1 MCQGEVPTALTITS
15 TTNAESFSITPQYS
29 WQQSPD
35 FNLANFTEIGGTAAA
50 NETYIPI
57 TTVTGTTYFRRST
70 KLTLNDQTCIQY
82 SDIQL
87 FTVIGLDPGDING
100 GQDLCYGEPLGNI
113 TPIGNLRSALVTPS
127 TAGET
132 ITYVFQQSTD
142 AGSNWSQIQTG
153 VNPSYFSATTLTQTT
168 WFRRLASTPNC
179 SNTVTSSVVIKNVT
193 SELIGGTIT
202 ADQTICVGET
212 PTTLTVTTATNSDT
226 VSGTLSYKWQS
237 SRTNIPANFQDLADD
252 FSDSETYVPANSA
265 TATGTTYYRRKI
277 SIAGSS
283 CEVFSAVSAV
293 TVVGIT
299 AGTITGTQTIC
310 YQEPV
315 TIGSALGASTS
326 GGVAETLTYTW
337 QQQINGG
344 AWNNVNGAG
353 NNPTLAFAAGVLT
366 QTTSYKRVALSTAC
380 ATNSA
385 TTNIIEITVLPEII
399 GGTVRLTDPADP
411 TTICAGVNPG
421 VLIVINGTNT
431 STANIRFQW
440 YKKTSAGDAYATI
453 TGAVSDN
460 YDSGTLTQTT
470 YFKRA
475 AYFDENTSCS
485 IDSNEL
491 LISVAIVN
499 AGTITGTQVI
509 CESDTNIALGSVT
522 GASVSEPFTY
532 TWERTGATGL
542 VRDIWSN
549 IADATSASYTIPSAP
564 ASNTVY
570 YRRAT
575 NVTGQNC
582 PGYSNIVT
590 IRINRF
596 EGSSGITFD
605 GINNNIQICGS
616 ATIPSIGGNG
626 AYQATG
632 VITYKW
638 EISQDNTSNYV
649 VIAGQ
654 TSLVLSAAAIA
665 DQVASMGGAQKDYF
679 FRRTTIST
687 LDGKVCEV
695 VNLASALYGPENLS
709 VNPGTVNINLSAG
722 QNNLTEQVICIG
734 GTPAFFSGNT
744 ATASITNVVPSA
756 SVTVTYQW
764 YKSTN
769 NYNYFL
775 IDGATDESYQSGAL
789 NQTTYFRRGVLPDYP
804 NTSCMYWSSNT
815 LQVIVAR
822 DYSVKSNSNQTIVC
836 AGDDLG
842 RLVTAVV
849 NIPATERDA
858 MSFKWYKKA
867 QSEDSFSLI
876 DGQTAETLSPEP
888 ITETTTFRREITVI
902 ISGTDTCNEG
912 PFTADYTITVN
923 HADPGEIIYNG
934 TLRAG
939 TTDIIDVCYGA
950 DHAGFNSNGA
960 KDWDVF
966 GEPVF
971 EWYTSSDGVD
981 YSSVNVLTETYPA
994 STITQTIWIK
1004 RRISSVYT
1012 YTIDTN
1018 VVTSTCTGVSTETS
1032 FTNIFKINVLPR
1044 VEKPTLTATVNAQ
1057 ICATNL
1063 SPGSIT
1069 ISNMYSPTS
1078 DGVVYEWYT
1087 SKNKTTWESVKDPL
1101 DITKIYGGETLIL
1114 PQLFENTYYEVR
1126 SYVLSDTLCRDV
1138 SDIFEVNVI
1147 NITPGEI
1154 AFTTP
1159 TTQENYYQICD
1170 DATPVLTITAK
1181 SGFNH
1186 SVYPNTSTFTVT
1198 WQSKPKDGVSG
1209 YTDITFNDQLSSPT
1223 FATLTARNMTESI
1236 YIRKK
1241 IAVLNDAGD
1250 IACEEFTNGVLIDY
1264 MPEPV
1269 VNIPDPSIFVTD
1281 SSCFDGTDGS
1291 ITINPTSITGGT
1303 PTDRAQSVRITLSGS
1318 YSTTA
1323 TFRTTI
1329 EGNTYDFTATASNTS
1344 INSITASIT
1353 AVLTSALSSTLDITS
1368 LNNLITLTAKDATQD
1383 FSIQTAI
1390 INNTESIF
1398 TLEYL
1403 DTQALDNSYSWRK
1416 LQGDSGVLTDTS
1428 FADPGTLD
1436 LTGLAAGRYE
1446 LTVTNNLDCT
1456 AVTVSPTFN
1465 LVNPNP
1471 IEAGTLTSS
1480 LGALVCEGAIPL
1492 LSVPGLTLPTN
1503 PIYIWEQ
1510 SLNGTNWTVIKNGA
1524 ATVTTA
1530 TYSVSTTI
1538 TQTTYF
1544 KRGINSN
1551 LSAGVNC
1558 AAEYSYTD
1566 ALKIEV
1572 NLATPGTIQYAGNSD
1587 SGIIEVCY
1595 NNAPLEFSTGS
1606 TPYTVSGA
1614 ASFEWYQ
1621 SIDSGNT
1628 WALIPGA
1635 SAQAYT
1641 PPALTQTTQFR
1652 RKVLSNILVGTVTLT
1667 CDDSDE
1673 EDNFSNSF
1681 TVEVKEDI
1689 PTPAIV
1695 STVNTVCASDPSR
1708 GVLSINNSL
1717 ALDAISDIEK
1727 EWQTSTDLS
1736 VWTTITDSNGN
1747 LESGNTYRLPTLS
1760 NKTYF
1765 RVVVRLTATGA
1776 NSATCTIESSPITVN
1791 VIDVNPGAISF
1802 VDTPVLEN
1810 VYNTCTSLA
1819 NPITIGPNGA
1829 GNQAS
1834 VPDYETTYQSFWE
1847 TKDTSG
1853 AGVWSPLAL
1862 SGNFSGTDRD
1872 RTLTISNSLAASI
1885 YVRRGIRQEVGT
1897 GSGIF
1902 CTEYSNVLLLN
1913 LLDAPVVTIPDQ
1925 AALITVP
1932 SCPGGSDGA
1941 ITISPTAITGG
1952 SQTAQAQ
1959 KVNLELSGTYTQSGI
1974 YTPTGRYEVTINS
1987 TTYSYT
1993 ATASNTTLESLTAS
2007 ITAAIDSGPLVAVSS
2022 SGKII
2027 TLTAS
2032 NTAEPFTVSTN
2043 ITNLG
2048 TSTRFRVEYLD
2059 PALSANTYKW
2069 EKLLGAIG
2077 TNVDNT
2083 VTLSSTL
2090 SLTGLNAGRYR
2101 LTVTNTTTCASTEAP
2116 IFSIEDKTIVSG
2128 TITANTG
2135 NVLCTDHSG
2144 FTLTVTG
2151 DSSNIGESYLWQ
2163 QSSDGISGW
2172 TNVLSGTSS
2181 ITTANATIG
2190 LLTDTI
2196 FYRRGVRIENGGVP
2210 CTETYSYTSAY
2221 EMIINKSTPGAVATE
2236 ELLVCAGSVPSIP
2249 ISESATATNNAR
2261 GVITYFWESKADNGS
2276 STWTTV
2282 TGASA
2287 SSLNFTTPINLTTA
2301 FRRVVVNTINGVACN
2316 SIASN
2321 VVTITTVTP
2330 TIIDNAIIS
2339 TSRILNVSCNG
2350 LSDGSINVALTDFT
2364 TDHPNPS
2371 FEWTKVGDPT
2381 FSLTTMSASAL
2392 GAGTYNLTIST
2403 YTNTIAGAS
2412 VPVCQAVSNNFVIT
2426 EPAALSLTV
2435 SATCEGNIVATGAG
2449 GLENYIYT
2457 LTATNQAPIS
2467 VAVIDGS
2474 PHTFLNLI
2482 KGATYTVTLA
2492 ENGTRVCGPIF
2503 EAVTMPKD
2511 LVIDNSKITVEDAT
2525 CFGVNDG
2532 KISIIEPFVSGSSG
2546 ALKYQW
2552 SGPAGASYF
2561 TRDIS
2566 NLSPGKYTLTVT
2578 DALGCFV
2585 IYETTVGSKSALSIS
2600 NEIVT
2605 NEVLSCN
2612 GATDASIDIEVT
2624 ADPNSTYQIKWTN
2637 AINGTEIPG
2646 SLNSTSIS
2654 ALGAGSYNVTVS
2666 TSGSC
2671 EISKTFIISEPAIL
2685 ESSLI
2690 SSESPK
2696 CFSENGGSV
2705 TIKVSGGTAPYK
2717 YSIDGGGIVSFGTA
2731 SDTSLTHTISN
2742 IGSGA
2747 HVIVVTDSNSCP
2759 ANTPVNFTIS
2769 IPEALEVS
2777 NDGSSQIT
2785 PVGCN
2790 TFGSIGV
2797 SVIGGTAPYFYSFT
2811 GPLGSGY
2818 SSTSTTLATV
2828 SDISIAGNYTI
2839 VVTDKNQ
2846 CSQTINVTVP
2856 DTSAPFTVTGVV
2868 NSPQCVSDESKDSSI
2883 ALTLSDN
2890 IVTPYIISWDKWDLK
2905 TITSTIYEWVPI
2917 PGSSNKKS
2925 LINLGYGEYRS
2936 TVQDAS
2942 LTGCNSVVNRFTIA
2956 KSTLSIFDQSV
2967 VKPSCENTD
2976 GKYTFKINTNN
2987 SVKYYLDGA
2996 LITPSSN
3003 VSSTF
3008 TFSNFSNKFTISN
3021 LIEGSYTLK
3030 VVEQISGVGS
3040 ISEGCTIFSNF
3051 EIIDYTPITYNG
3063 LTDITLDLCDNTV
3076 TYPNVSDITG
3086 GDPFIDL
3093 NGDPY
3098 YIYTWIGPNNY
3109 QYVGPTPINVE
3120 EGAYELT
3127 IKDSKGCIT
3136 DPISFNFSNTI
3147 DPITVTDTIVQP
3159 GCGLNSSLG
3168 EIEIDIF
3175 GGKEPYTIKWYKAKS
3190 GTEEDPT
3197 PVYEELLEK
3206 SNILK
3211 LTNLSEGNYR
3221 LVITSTIVSCDN
3233 SAINTFTK
3241 DYKLASPVIT
3251 ITEDN
3256 ILQPTCENPE
3266 GSYSFELTVSKDVKF
3281 YLDETEIILSSDGST
3296 AFSYNNITKRYTI
3309 GELTNGIYDL
3319 KIESQPSGTE
3329 TETLSCEVYKRFE
3342 VIYTPIT
3349 YNGLTDI
3356 TLDLCD
3362 NTVTYPNVSDI
3373 TGGDPF
3379 IDLNGDPY
3387 YIYTWIGPNNYQY
3400 VGPTPINVEE
3410 GAYELTIKDSK
3421 GCITDPISFNFSNTI
3436 DPITVT
3442 DTIIP
3447 LECGLDNSDG
3457 AINISIAGGISPY
3470 TIKWDKEIPPIDNS
3484 ATPTYENIGNN
3495 LLAINN
3501 LSSGRYRLTI
3511 TSSFIACNNEEIRSL
3526 TKFYEMRSPE
3536 TIKLIEGPFLNKSLC
3551 LGEPGTIQVKLF
3563 DSNSD
3568 EFSFYYDSQIVTGI
3582 PIGNDFYEVIIDS
3595 PIEEGELIVINEN
3608 GCGINIPI
3616 ITGVGDPD
3624 FSFTSSSFQ
3633 QSGIILANEDVVFN
3647 NTSQD
3652 QYHKMIWDFGDGSD
3666 ILEIN
3671 SENEATTEII
3681 HKYITPGSFTVSLR
3695 FYNTLGC
3702 FKEITKQIGIGK
3714 GFLVVF
3720 PSAFTPNGD
3729 TINDIFLAKF
3739 TGLKSFNFQI
3749 FDILGN
3755 IIYTSKVETLPTD
3768 NSWGWNGNYANGKE
3782 YNSKTFRYRF
3792 NGITLDEKE
3801 VNYIGEAV
3809 ILR

>member
-1 MCQGEVPTALTITS
+1 M
-15 TTNAESFSITPQYS
+15 
-29 WQQSPD
+29 
-35 FNLANFTEIGGTAAA
+35 
-50 NETYIPI
+50 
-57 TTVTGTTYFRRST
+57 
-70 KLTLNDQTCIQY
+70 
-82 SDIQL
+82 
-87 FTVIGLDPGDING
+87 
-100 GQDLCYGEPLGNI
+100 
-113 TPIGNLRSALVTPS
+113 
-127 TAGET
+127 
-132 ITYVFQQSTD
+132 
-142 AGSNWSQIQTG
+142 
-153 VNPSYFSATTLTQTT
+153 
-168 WFRRLASTPNC
+168 
-179 SNTVTSSVVIKNVT
+179 
-193 SELIGGTIT
+193 
-202 ADQTICVGET
+202 
-212 PTTLTVTTATNSDT
+212 
-226 VSGTLSYKWQS
+226 
-237 SRTNIPANFQDLADD
+237 
-252 FSDSETYVPANSA
+252 
-265 TATGTTYYRRKI
+265 
-277 SIAGSS
+277 
-283 CEVFSAVSAV
+283 
-293 TVVGIT
+293 
-299 AGTITGTQTIC
+299 
-310 YQEPV
+310 
-315 TIGSALGASTS
+315 
-326 GGVAETLTYTW
+326 
-337 QQQINGG
+337 
-344 AWNNVNGAG
+344 
-353 NNPTLAFAAGVLT
+353 
-366 QTTSYKRVALSTAC
+366 
-380 ATNSA
+380 
-385 TTNIIEITVLPEII
+385 
-399 GGTVRLTDPADP
+399 
-411 TTICAGVNPG
+411 
-421 VLIVINGTNT
+421 
-431 STANIRFQW
+431 
-440 YKKTSAGDAYATI
+440 
-453 TGAVSDN
+453 
-460 YDSGTLTQTT
+460 
-470 YFKRA
+470 
-475 AYFDENTSCS
+475 
-485 IDSNEL
+485 
-491 LISVAIVN
+491 
-499 AGTITGTQVI
+499 
-509 CESDTNIALGSVT
+509 
-522 GASVSEPFTY
+522 
-532 TWERTGATGL
+532 
-542 VRDIWSN
+542 
-549 IADATSASYTIPSAP
+549 
-564 ASNTVY
+564 
-570 YRRAT
+570 
-575 NVTGQNC
+575 
-582 PGYSNIVT
+582 
-590 IRINRF
+590 
-596 EGSSGITFD
+596 
-605 GINNNIQICGS
+605 
-616 ATIPSIGGNG
+616 
-626 AYQATG
+626 
-632 VITYKW
+632 
-638 EISQDNTSNYV
+638 
-649 VIAGQ
+649 
-654 TSLVLSAAAIA
+654 
-665 DQVASMGGAQKDYF
+665 
-679 FRRTTIST
+679 
-687 LDGKVCEV
+687 
-695 VNLASALYGPENLS
+695 
-709 VNPGTVNINLSAG
+709 
-722 QNNLTEQVICIG
+722 
-734 GTPAFFSGNT
+734 
-744 ATASITNVVPSA
+744 
-756 SVTVTYQW
+756 
-764 YKSTN
+764 
-769 NYNYFL
+769 
-775 IDGATDESYQSGAL
+775 
-789 NQTTYFRRGVLPDYP
+789 
-804 NTSCMYWSSNT
+804 
-815 LQVIVAR
+815 
-822 DYSVKSNSNQTIVC
+822 
-836 AGDDLG
+836 
-842 RLVTAVV
+842 
-849 NIPATERDA
+849 
-858 MSFKWYKKA
+858 
-867 QSEDSFSLI
+867 
-876 DGQTAETLSPEP
+876 
-888 ITETTTFRREITVI
+888 
-902 ISGTDTCNEG
+902 
-912 PFTADYTITVN
+912 
-923 HADPGEIIYNG
+923 
-934 TLRAG
+934 
-939 TTDIIDVCYGA
+939 
-950 DHAGFNSNGA
+950 
-960 KDWDVF
+960 
-966 GEPVF
+966 
-971 EWYTSSDGVD
+971 
-981 YSSVNVLTETYPA
+981 
-994 STITQTIWIK
+994 
-1004 RRISSVYT
+1004 
-1012 YTIDTN
+1012 
-1018 VVTSTCTGVSTETS
+1018 
-1032 FTNIFKINVLPR
+1032 
-1044 VEKPTLTATVNAQ
+1044 
-1057 ICATNL
+1057 
-1063 SPGSIT
+1063 
-1069 ISNMYSPTS
+1069 
-1078 DGVVYEWYT
+1078 
-1087 SKNKTTWESVKDPL
+1087 
-1101 DITKIYGGETLIL
+1101 
-1114 PQLFENTYYEVR
+1114 
-1126 SYVLSDTLCRDV
+1126 
-1138 SDIFEVNVI
+1138 
-1147 NITPGEI
+1147 
-1154 AFTTP
+1154 
-1159 TTQENYYQICD
+1159 
-1170 DATPVLTITAK
+1170 
-1181 SGFNH
+1181 
-1186 SVYPNTSTFTVT
+1186 
-1198 WQSKPKDGVSG
+1198 
-1209 YTDITFNDQLSSPT
+1209 
-1223 FATLTARNMTESI
+1223 
-1236 YIRKK
+1236 
-1241 IAVLNDAGD
+1241 
-1250 IACEEFTNGVLIDY
+1250 
-1264 MPEPV
+1264 
-1269 VNIPDPSIFVTD
+1269 
-1281 SSCFDGTDGS
+1281 
-1291 ITINPTSITGGT
+1291 
-1303 PTDRAQSVRITLSGS
+1303 
-1318 YSTTA
+1318 
-1323 TFRTTI
+1323 
-1329 EGNTYDFTATASNTS
+1329 
-1344 INSITASIT
+1344 
-1353 AVLTSALSSTLDITS
+1353 
-1368 LNNLITLTAKDATQD
+1368 
-1383 FSIQTAI
+1383 
-1390 INNTESIF
+1390 
-1398 TLEYL
+1398 
-1403 DTQALDNSYSWRK
+1403 
-1416 LQGDSGVLTDTS
+1416 
-1428 FADPGTLD
+1428 
-1436 LTGLAAGRYE
+1436 
-1446 LTVTNNLDCT
+1446 
-1456 AVTVSPTFN
+1456 
-1465 LVNPNP
+1465 
-1471 IEAGTLTSS
+1471 
-1480 LGALVCEGAIPL
+1480 
-1492 LSVPGLTLPTN
+1492 
-1503 PIYIWEQ
+1503 
-1510 SLNGTNWTVIKNGA
+1510 
-1524 ATVTTA
+1524 
-1530 TYSVSTTI
+1530 
-1538 TQTTYF
+1538 
-1544 KRGINSN
+1544 
-1551 LSAGVNC
+1551 
-1558 AAEYSYTD
+1558 
-1566 ALKIEV
+1566 
-1572 NLATPGTIQYAGNSD
+1572 
-1587 SGIIEVCY
+1587 
-1595 NNAPLEFSTGS
+1595 
-1606 TPYTVSGA
+1606 
-1614 ASFEWYQ
+1614 
-1621 SIDSGNT
+1621 
-1628 WALIPGA
+1628 
-1635 SAQAYT
+1635 
-1641 PPALTQTTQFR
+1641 
-1652 RKVLSNILVGTVTLT
+1652 
-1667 CDDSDE
+1667 
-1673 EDNFSNSF
+1673 
-1681 TVEVKEDI
+1681 
-1689 PTPAIV
+1689 
-1695 STVNTVCASDPSR
+1695 
-1708 GVLSINNSL
+1708 
-1717 ALDAISDIEK
+1717 
-1727 EWQTSTDLS
+1727 
-1736 VWTTITDSNGN
+1736 
-1747 LESGNTYRLPTLS
+1747 
-1760 NKTYF
+1760 
-1765 RVVVRLTATGA
+1765 
-1776 NSATCTIESSPITVN
+1776 
-1791 VIDVNPGAISF
+1791 
-1802 VDTPVLEN
+1802 
-1810 VYNTCTSLA
+1810 
-1819 NPITIGPNGA
+1819 
-1829 GNQAS
+1829 
-1834 VPDYETTYQSFWE
+1834 
-1847 TKDTSG
+1847 
-1853 AGVWSPLAL
+1853 
-1862 SGNFSGTDRD
+1862 
-1872 RTLTISNSLAASI
+1872 
-1885 YVRRGIRQEVGT
+1885 
-1897 GSGIF
+1897 
-1902 CTEYSNVLLLN
+1902 LLN

-2412 VPVCQAVSNNFVIT
+2412 VPVCQAVSDNFVIT

-2474 PHTFLNLI
+2474 SHTFLNLI

-2492 ENGTRVCGPIF
+2492 ENGTRVCGPIS

-2747 HVIVVTDSNSCP
+2747 HVIVVTDSNSCS
-2759 ANTPVNFTIS
+2759 ANTPVNFSIS

-3387 YIYTWIGPNNYQY
+3387 YIYTWFGPNNYQYVGPTPINVEEGAYELTIKDSKGCITDPISFNFSNTIDPITVTDTIVQPGCGLNSSLGEIEIDIFGGKEPYTIKWYKAKSGTEEDPTPVYEELLEKSNILKLTNLSEGNYRLVITSTIVSCDNSAINTFTKDYKLASPVITITEDNILQPTCENPEGSYSFELTVSKDVKFYLDETEIILSSDGSTAFSYNNITKRYTIGELTNGIYDLKIESQPSGTETETLSCEVYKRFEVIYTPITYNGLTDITLDLCDNTVTYPNVSDITGGDPFIDLNGDPYYIYTWFGPNNYQY